1 MQLEKVRAFIL
12 KNRLLLKGDTVIVAV
27 SGGPDS
33 LCLLHI
39 LHQLLPEFDL
49 KLVAA
54 HLNHCL
60 RPEAE
65 QEAKAVEKI
74 SAKWSLP
81 FETRAV
87 DIRRFKKEHG
97 VSEEEAGRL
106 ARYQF
111 LFDMAGR
118 HGASR
123 IALGH
128 QLDDQAET
136 VLLNIIRG
144 TGVDGLA
151 GILPIRSWKSVKLVR
166 PLLCLTRSEIEDYCR
181 RNDLYPSLDS
191 SNLETDYTRNKLRLE
206 LIPRLEEQYNPRIRE
221 VLSRL
226 ASLAAADR
234 SFLQGLAQKML
245 VKIARSGRKHTA
257 LMRDELLSLPPA
269 LKSRVV
275 RLALQRFV
283 SLKKIGRRHID
294 QVLSLVENGTT
305 GQGVSLPGGL
315 VARMEYGRLVL
326 FKESGRE
333 PAALE
338 ALPLKVPGK
347 TYLPGGTVI
356 TAKIVD
362 RNSLKWAPFSFRAY
376 LDYDSIPDENLIVRS
391 RRPGDRFYP
400 QGASGSKKLKD
411 FFIDRKVPF
420 YRRDSVP
427 LVTVGNEILW
437 VAGLRVAHPYRVTE
451 KTERVLQLEYRA
463 LKRSN

>member
-1 MQLEKVRAFIL
+1 MQLEKVRNFIL
-12 KNRLLLKGDTVIVAV
+12 DNRLISKGDTVIVAV

-33 LCLLHI
+33 LCLLH
-39 LHQLLPEFDL
+39 LLYRMSAEFDL
-49 KLVAA
+49 KLVTA

-74 SAKWSLP
+74 SSEWSLP

-106 ARYQF
+106 ARYRF
-111 LFDMAGR
+111 LFEMAGKY
-118 HGASR
+118 GASR

-151 GILPIRSWKSVKLVR
+151 GILPLRTWRGIKLVR
-166 PLLCLTRSEIEDYCR
+166 PLLCLTRSEIESYCQS
-181 RNDLYPSLDS
+181 NALHPSIDS

-206 LIPRLEEQYNPRIRE
+206 LIPRLESQFNPRIRE
-221 VLSRL
+221 ALSRL

-234 SFLQGLAQKML
+234 SFLQGLAKEKL
-245 VKIARSGRKHTA
+245 AKIARSGRKHIV
-257 LMRDELLSLPPA
+257 LMRNELLSLSPA

-275 RLALQRFV
+275 RLALKRLV
-283 SLKKIGRRHID
+283 SLKKIDSRHID
-294 QVLSLVENGTT
+294 QVLILAETGTT
-305 GQGVSLPGGL
+305 GQSISLPGGIAVRL
-315 VARMEYGRLVL
+315 EYDRLVL
-326 FKESGRE
+326 LGEAGRE

-338 ALPLKVPGK
+338 AVPLNVPG
-347 TYLPGGTVI
+347 TTCLPGGTVI
-356 TAKIVD
+356 KAKIID
-362 RNSLKWAPFSFRAY
+362 RKNLKWAPSPFRAY
-376 LDYDSIPDENLIVRS
+376 LDYDSIPLGTLTVRS
-391 RRPGDRFYP
+391 RRPGDRFHP
-400 QGASGSKKLKD
+400 HGASGRKKLKD
-411 FFIDRKVPF
+411 FFIDRKVPS

-427 LVTVGNEILW
+427 LVTVGDEILW
-437 VAGLRVAHPYRVTE
+437 VAGLRIAHPYRVTE

-463 LKRSN
+463 LKRSK